1 MAWKKVPGWLDSCL
15 VAAGR
20 GSTEAQTPGAH
31 EKDTSRATGLQRL
44 LVLQMEVEQA
54 GDRGGLHLSTLVMSN
69 LGTHC

>member
-1 MAWKKVPGWLDSCL
+1 MAWKKVPGWLDICL

-20 GSTEAQTPGAH
+20 GSTEALTPGAH
-31 EKDTSRATGLQRL
+31 ERDPFRATGLQTL

-54 GDRGGLHLSTLVMSN
+54 GDRGGLHLSALVMSN